1 MSPAFEHE
9 QAQLHVNTCRL
20 QKSDRARQS
29 AIGFGD
35 VRANGSSEV
44 GDLGRLGCPHIAEA
58 VLSKHSATC
67 RDIPEGRI
75 NQYALA
81 DYELADSWPGSS
93 LLTAPSKP

>member
-58 VLSKHSATC
+58 VL
-67 RDIPEGRI
+67 RR
-75 NQYALA
+75 YALGILP
-81 DYELADSWPGSS
+81 EHPGR
-93 LLTAPSKP
+93 TN